1 MGAVYNEATL
11 KKIMNEHD
19 ITVTVELNEGDAN
32 ATVWTCDLT
41 YDYVK
46 INGEY
51 HTWCTGVFNRKLLHQ
66 LYQLYQRYISR
77 A

>member
-1 MGAVYNEATL
+1 MNPATTVLKIGGVTIFKNGMGAVYNEATL
-11 KKIMNEHD
+11 KQIMNEHD

-51 HTWCTGVFNRKLLHQ
+51 HT
-66 LYQLYQRYISR
+66 
-77 A
+77 